1 MIKTFIVILTLVY
14 FFTGNTF
21 SQVMEEWIARYSGP
35 GSFGDEA
42 TALAIDNLG
51 NVYVTGFG
59 YVSGPRNDY
68 VTIKYDSN
76 GDTAWVRRYNGT
88 GNDQDQA
95 TAIAVDILGNVY
107 VTGESPGTGFGE
119 DYATVKYNSIG
130 EEQWVARYDGP
141 GNNVDIARDIEVDD
155 SGNVYV
161 TGDSYG
167 FGYDYATIKYNF
179 DGDTVWIKRYNGSG
193 GLDYS
198 RAISIDDSGN
208 VYVTGTSVGLSTSN
222 DYLTIKYDST
232 GDEQWTARYNG
243 GGNGYDD
250 ANAMALD
257 DSGNVYVTGRSADT
271 TNSVDCTTIKYNT
284 HGEEQWVAIY
294 HDINSNRYIGRAIVV
309 DNNGYIY
316 VTGEVRGSTNDIDC
330 ITIKYDMNGD
340 TVWARK
346 YNGTDNTEDFG
357 RAIAVDNY
365 GNVYVTGESR
375 GYNSSYDYVT
385 IKYNPDGL
393 PDWIMRYNGPAN
405 YIDKSVSIAVDNEGN
420 VFVTGTSAGIETDDY
435 ATIKYSQSTGIEPTY
450 NQVTQR
456 FTLSPNY
463 PNPFNPVTHIEFQIP
478 KTELVSLKIY
488 SVLGQEIATLIDQPL
503 AAGQHQVRWD
513 AGNIPSGI
521 YFYRLT
527 NGKYDVVKKMLL
539 IK

>member
-1 MIKTFIVILTLVY
+1 
-14 FFTGNTF
+14 
-21 SQVMEEWIARYSGP
+21 
-35 GSFGDEA
+35 
-42 TALAIDNLG
+42 
-51 NVYVTGFG
+51 
-59 YVSGPRNDY
+59 
-68 VTIKYDSN
+68 
-76 GDTAWVRRYNGT
+76 
-88 GNDQDQA
+88 
-95 TAIAVDILGNVY
+95 
-107 VTGESPGTGFGE
+107 
-119 DYATVKYNSIG
+119 
-130 EEQWVARYDGP
+130 
-141 GNNVDIARDIEVDD
+141 
-155 SGNVYV
+155 
-161 TGDSYG
+161 
-167 FGYDYATIKYNF
+167 
-179 DGDTVWIKRYNGSG
+179 
-193 GLDYS
+193 
-198 RAISIDDSGN
+198 
-208 VYVTGTSVGLSTSN
+208 
-222 DYLTIKYDST
+222 
-232 GDEQWTARYNG
+232 
-243 GGNGYDD
+243 
-250 ANAMALD
+250 MALD